1 MHACCPGYQRYFSHM
16 QRDAFGVGLLTSHS
30 LQLQKQIKNRLQALT
45 LRGLKMRAELV
56 TRIKNKVTP
65 AGNWKGFPASLS
77 FKD

>member
-1 MHACCPGYQRYFSHM
+1 M

-65 AGNWKGFPASLS
+65 AGN
-77 FKD
+77 